1 MGGIVAI
8 QAARRRESR
17 GGARIAQTS
26 RPRLEAWRKI
36 RTLPA
41 SALLVGLLTAP
52 VLGIVTWVAPV
63 VAQEP
68 TSSVDLAEEAELLFR
83 RGVLRY
89 QARDF
94 AGAIEYFLASNRLV
108 PNGNVGLNIAQCYEQ
123 LGDFPQAFRHY
134 ADYLDGADIPADGRT
149 RVEASLARLRPRVA
163 LLRVET
169 SPLDATV
176 YVDRR
181 DLGARGTTPRVL
193 ALPAGPH
200 RVIVTRVGHHDTRS
214 DEVTLSIGAETVVT
228 LALRPIVGRARIEG
242 TPIGAEVRVD
252 SDDAEV
258 VARLPATL
266 ELTPGSHVLVISAPG
281 HASLR
286 QPVVVRADQT
296 TRARVALDRRAGTVL
311 VDASERDARVE
322 IDGRLVGLTPAVATA
337 LSEGRHWVRVTLDGY
352 EPVERRVEVSAE
364 RPTRVFA
371 RLDRIDRVTAAAR
384 TAQRVDEA
392 PASVSL
398 ISRQEIEAFG
408 YQSIAEA
415 LSGTRGV
422 IVTDDR
428 VTPFLGVR
436 GFARLGSA
444 GSRVLTTLDG
454 HTLNDDLRGSASAG
468 FGLLTDL
475 EDVERIEVVRGPGS
489 VVYGTNAFSGVVNV
503 ATRDPRTS
511 TAQPGPWGSVAAF
524 GAGGARLRLGVRERF
539 GEHADIA
546 LSVGGVFAQGD
557 DLRLLDPATCKPPL
571 PEGCDGIARTSRD
584 ANGMLGG
591 SVLGRAR
598 FRDFTLEAAY
608 GARRQDVATGG
619 PSAIIGDLDAALHE
633 SRGFIELRWAPRIA
647 GRVTLNARV
656 YLDGSTTRDDEPIL
670 TDRGFAS
677 FVRRTI
683 ARTTWSGLWGGVE
696 PRVTWAALP
705 WLSLT
710 AGAEARTQLRSRL
723 TSTFDGGTMPTLSPG
738 VTALSLYAGAD
749 AKPGRWLAIS
759 AGARLDSFT
768 TFGAAV
774 SPRAALILR
783 PSRRDVVKLLV
794 GTAFRAPSLAELN
807 LRDSVLQIPP
817 VELQRER
824 VFTAELEASH
834 RVSSVLTSTVSI
846 YLNEIRDLIEL
857 SLVPAAGGF
866 TVRQYRNTPDTV
878 RTLGVEYELSRRWRD
893 RFLLSAAYAFQHTR
907 TGDLFGD
914 REITNAPEGLLSLKV
929 AGAAIPRVLVLASR
943 LVVETS
949 RLTVAGAR
957 TEIPVL
963 WDLTVSGEI
972 SSLRLRYTVGVRNVF
987 DRGVGQPGGPEIR
1000 IDQVPQQ
1007 GRTFFLALTLTL

>member
-1 MGGIVAI
+1 MSPG
-8 QAARRRESR
+8 AAR
-17 GGARIAQTS
+17 
-26 RPRLEAWRKI
+26 
-36 RTLPA
+36 
-41 SALLVGLLTAP
+41 ALLLLLL
-52 VLGIVTWVAPV
+52 LGAVSCCAAITQSAH
-63 VAQEP
+63 AQE
-68 TSSVDLAEEAELLFR
+68 TASSVDLAEEAELLFR

-94 AGAIEYFLASNRLV
+94 ASAIEYFLASNRLV
-108 PNGNVGLNIAQCYEQ
+108 PNRNVGLNIAQCYEQ

-134 ADYLDGADIPADGRT
+134 ADYLDSAEIPADGRA

-169 SPLDATV
+169 TPPGATV

-181 DLGARGTTPRVL
+181 DLGARGSTPRVL

-200 RVIVTRVGHHDTRS
+200 RVIVTRDGHHDITS
-214 DEVTLSIGAETVVT
+214 DELTLTIGAETSVA
-228 LALRPIVGRARIEG
+228 LRLRPIVGQLRLEG
-242 TPIGAEVRVD
+242 TPAGAEVRVD
-252 SDDAEV
+252 SDDADV
-258 VARLPATL
+258 VAHLPATI
-266 ELTPGSHVLVISAPG
+266 ELAPGSHVVVISAPG

-286 QPVVVRADQT
+286 QPIVVRADAM
-296 TRARVALDRRAGTVL
+296 TRARLALDRRTGTVL

-322 IDGRLVGLTPAVATA
+322 IDGRFVGVTPAVATG
-337 LSEGRHWVRVTLDGY
+337 LTEGAHLVRVTLDDY
-352 EPVERRVEVSAE
+352 EPVERRVEVSAV

-398 ISRQEIEAFG
+398 VSRQEIEAFG

-415 LSGTRGV
+415 LTGIRGV

-454 HTLNDDLRGSASAG
+454 HTLNDDLRGSAGAG

-539 GEHADIA
+539 GEHADVA
-546 LSVGGVFAQGD
+546 LSAGGMFTHGD
-557 DLRLLDPATCKPPL
+557 DLRLADALSCARFPD
-571 PEGCDGIARTSRD
+571 GCDGSTRVSRD

-598 FRDFTLEAAY
+598 FHDFTLEAAY

-619 PSAIIGDLDAALHE
+619 PSAIIGDPDAALRE
-633 SRGFIELRWAPRIA
+633 TRGFVELRWDPKIA
-647 GRVTLNARV
+647 ERLTLNARA
-656 YLDGSTTRDDEPIL
+656 YLDGSSARDDEPIL
-670 TDRGFAS
+670 TDRGFAG
-677 FVRRTI
+677 FLRRTI
-683 ARTTWSGLWGGVE
+683 ARTTWSGMWGGVE

-723 TSTFDGGTMPTLSPG
+723 TSSFDGGVMPSLSPS

-749 AKPGRWLAIS
+749 AKPWRWLAIS

-783 PSRRDVVKLLV
+783 PSRRDVIKLLV

-817 VELQRER
+817 VDLQPER
-824 VFTAELEASH
+824 VFTAEVEASH
-834 RVSSVLTSTVSI
+834 RFSSVLTSTVSV

-857 SLVPAAGGF
+857 GLVPAAGGF
-866 TVRQYRNTPDTV
+866 TVRQYRNTPDPV
-878 RTLGVEYELSRRWRD
+878 RTIGVEYELSRRWRD

-907 TGDLFGD
+907 TGDLLGD
-914 REITNAPEGLLSLKV
+914 GEVTNAPEGLLSLKV

-943 LVVETS
+943 LVIETS

-963 WDLTVSGEI
+963 WDLTVSGEV
-972 SSLRLRYTVGVRNVF
+972 SSLRLRYTVGLRNVF

-1000 IDQVPQQ
+1000 IDQVPQA
-1007 GRTFFLALTLTL
+1007 GRTFFLSLTLSL

>member
-1 MGGIVAI
+1 MSPG
-8 QAARRRESR
+8 AAR
-17 GGARIAQTS
+17 
-26 RPRLEAWRKI
+26 
-36 RTLPA
+36 
-41 SALLVGLLTAP
+41 ALLLLLL
-52 VLGIVTWVAPV
+52 LGAVSCCAAITQSAH
-63 VAQEP
+63 AQE
-68 TSSVDLAEEAELLFR
+68 TASSVDLAEEAELLFR

-94 AGAIEYFLASNRLV
+94 ASAIEYFLASNRLV
-108 PNGNVGLNIAQCYEQ
+108 PNRNVGLNIAQCYEQ

-134 ADYLDGADIPADGRT
+134 ADYLDSAEIPADGRA

-169 SPLDATV
+169 TPPGATV

-181 DLGARGTTPRVL
+181 DLGARGSTPRVL

-200 RVIVTRVGHHDTRS
+200 RVIVTRDGHHDITS
-214 DEVTLSIGAETVVT
+214 DELTLTIGAETSVALT
-228 LALRPIVGRARIEG
+228 LRPIVGQLRLEG
-242 TPIGAEVRVD
+242 TPAGAEVRVD
-252 SDDAEV
+252 SDDADV
-258 VARLPATL
+258 VAHLPATI
-266 ELTPGSHVLVISAPG
+266 ELAPGSHVVVISAPG

-286 QPVVVRADQT
+286 QPIVVRADAM
-296 TRARVALDRRAGTVL
+296 TRARLALDRRTGTVL

-322 IDGRLVGLTPAVATA
+322 IDGRFVGVTPAVATG
-337 LSEGRHWVRVTLDGY
+337 LTEGAHLVRVTLDDY
-352 EPVERRVEVSAE
+352 EPVERRVEVSAV
-364 RPTRVFA
+364 RSTRVFA

-398 ISRQEIEAFG
+398 VSRQEIEAFG

-415 LSGTRGV
+415 LTGIRGV

-454 HTLNDDLRGSASAG
+454 HTLNDDLRGSAGAG

-539 GEHADIA
+539 GEHADVA
-546 LSVGGVFAQGD
+546 LSAGGMFTHGD
-557 DLRLLDPATCKPPL
+557 DLRLADALSCARFPD
-571 PEGCDGIARTSRD
+571 GCDGSTRVSRD

-598 FRDFTLEAAY
+598 FHDFTLEAAY

-619 PSAIIGDLDAALHE
+619 PSAIIGDPDAALRE
-633 SRGFIELRWAPRIA
+633 TRGFVELRWDPKIA
-647 GRVTLNARV
+647 ERLTLNARA
-656 YLDGSTTRDDEPIL
+656 YLDGSSARDDEPIL
-670 TDRGFAS
+670 TDRGFAG
-677 FVRRTI
+677 FLRRTI
-683 ARTTWSGLWGGVE
+683 ARTTWSGMWGGVE

-723 TSTFDGGTMPTLSPG
+723 TSSFDGGVMPSLSPS

-749 AKPGRWLAIS
+749 AKPWRWLAIS

-783 PSRRDVVKLLV
+783 PSRRDVIKLLV

-817 VELQRER
+817 VDLQPER
-824 VFTAELEASH
+824 VFTAEVEASH
-834 RVSSVLTSTVSI
+834 RFSSVLTSTVSI

-866 TVRQYRNTPDTV
+866 TVRQYRNTPDPV
-878 RTLGVEYELSRRWRD
+878 RTIGVEYELSRRWRD

-907 TGDLFGD
+907 TGDLLGD
-914 REITNAPEGLLSLKV
+914 GEVTNAPEGLLSLKV

-943 LVVETS
+943 LVIETS

-963 WDLTVSGEI
+963 WDLTVSGEV
-972 SSLRLRYTVGVRNVF
+972 SSLRLRYTVGLRNVF

-1000 IDQVPQQ
+1000 IDQVPQA
-1007 GRTFFLALTLTL
+1007 GRTFFLSLTLSL

>member
-1 MGGIVAI
+1 MSPG
-8 QAARRRESR
+8 AAR
-17 GGARIAQTS
+17 
-26 RPRLEAWRKI
+26 
-36 RTLPA
+36 
-41 SALLVGLLTAP
+41 ALLLLLL
-52 VLGIVTWVAPV
+52 LGAVSCCAAITQSAH
-63 VAQEP
+63 AQE
-68 TSSVDLAEEAELLFR
+68 TASSVDLAEEAELLFR

-94 AGAIEYFLASNRLV
+94 ASAIEYFLASNRLV
-108 PNGNVGLNIAQCYEQ
+108 PNRNVGLNIAQCYEQ

-134 ADYLDGADIPADGRT
+134 ADYLDSAEIPADGRA

-169 SPLDATV
+169 TPPGATV

-181 DLGARGTTPRVL
+181 DLGARGSTPRVL

-200 RVIVTRVGHHDTRS
+200 RVIVTRDGHHDITS
-214 DEVTLSIGAETVVT
+214 DELTLTIGAETSVA
-228 LALRPIVGRARIEG
+228 LRLRPIVGQLRLEG
-242 TPIGAEVRVD
+242 TPAGAEVRVD
-252 SDDAEV
+252 SDDADV
-258 VARLPATL
+258 VAHLPATI
-266 ELTPGSHVLVISAPG
+266 ELAPGSHVVVISAPG

-286 QPVVVRADQT
+286 QPIVVRADAM
-296 TRARVALDRRAGTVL
+296 TRARLALDRRTGTVL

-322 IDGRLVGLTPAVATA
+322 IDGRFVGVTPAVATG
-337 LSEGRHWVRVTLDGY
+337 LTEGAHLVRVTLDDY
-352 EPVERRVEVSAE
+352 EPVERRVEVSAV
-364 RPTRVFA
+364 RSTRVFA

-398 ISRQEIEAFG
+398 VSRQEIEAFG

-415 LSGTRGV
+415 LTGIRGV

-454 HTLNDDLRGSASAG
+454 HTLNDDLRGSAGAG

-524 GAGGARLRLGVRERF
+524 GAGGARLRIGVRERF
-539 GEHADIA
+539 GEHADVA
-546 LSVGGVFAQGD
+546 LSAGGMFTHGD
-557 DLRLLDPATCKPPL
+557 DLRLADALSCARFPD
-571 PEGCDGIARTSRD
+571 GCDGSTRVSRD

-598 FRDFTLEAAY
+598 FHDFTLEAAY

-619 PSAIIGDLDAALHE
+619 PSAIIGDPDAALRE
-633 SRGFIELRWAPRIA
+633 TRGFVELRWDPKIA
-647 GRVTLNARV
+647 ERLTLNARA
-656 YLDGSTTRDDEPIL
+656 YLDGSSARDDEPIL
-670 TDRGFAS
+670 TDRGFAG
-677 FVRRTI
+677 FLRRTI
-683 ARTTWSGLWGGVE
+683 ARTTWSGMWGGVE

-723 TSTFDGGTMPTLSPG
+723 TSSFDGGVMPSLSPS

-749 AKPGRWLAIS
+749 AKPWRWLAIS

-783 PSRRDVVKLLV
+783 PSRRDVIKLLV

-817 VELQRER
+817 VDLQPER
-824 VFTAELEASH
+824 VFTAEVEASH
-834 RVSSVLTSTVSI
+834 RFSSVLTSTVSI

-866 TVRQYRNTPDTV
+866 TVRQYRNTPDPV
-878 RTLGVEYELSRRWRD
+878 RTIGVEYELSRRWRD

-907 TGDLFGD
+907 TGDLLGD
-914 REITNAPEGLLSLKV
+914 GEVTNAPEGLLSLKV

-943 LVVETS
+943 LVIETS

-963 WDLTVSGEI
+963 WDLTVSGEV
-972 SSLRLRYTVGVRNVF
+972 SSLRLRYTVGLRNVF

-1000 IDQVPQQ
+1000 IDQVPQA
-1007 GRTFFLALTLTL
+1007 GRTFFLSLTLSL